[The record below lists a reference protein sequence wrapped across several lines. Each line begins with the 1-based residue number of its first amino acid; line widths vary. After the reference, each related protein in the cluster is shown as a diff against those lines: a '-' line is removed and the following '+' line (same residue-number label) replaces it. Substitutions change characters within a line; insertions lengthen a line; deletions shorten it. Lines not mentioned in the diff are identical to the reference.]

1 MYGIAGYLHEA
12 KSFEEVFGE
21 CELGLV
27 ANIWLILKKEI
38 EKRQRL
44 VYNRDMLRKEKRK
57 RKRTVRVIHGDSYE
71 KQKGYR

>member
-44 VYNRDMLRKEKRK
+44 VYNRDMLRK
-57 RKRTVRVIHGDSYE
+57 
-71 KQKGYR
+71 